1 MNILLTGGAG
11 YIGSHCTLEL
21 IKRGHKVTVLDN
33 LERGHLETLDTIK
46 QLVGEFEFLKLDLR
60 NLEELRT
67 GLRDRQFDAVI
78 HFAAYIDVGESVRE
92 PAKYF
97 ENNLV
102 GSQYLFQVLLENKV
116 DNVIFSSS
124 AAVYGTQEI
133 VPIPE
138 TAEKHPDSPYGET
151 KLLMELILENYCQYS
166 GMNAVALR
174 YFNPSGAEGNI
185 GERHYPE
192 THAVPRVLK
201 ALLDNNFTF
210 GVFGDDYDTPDGS
223 CIRDFIHIQDLVDA
237 HIACIDFLNNNKGFH
252 AFNVA
257 TGKGTSVLELIK
269 TAEEISGRK
278 LDYKI
283 QPRREGDPA
292 QLVADPTKIN
302 SEIGWNAKYDIKDI
316 LKSAWEFAQKR
327 PESDY
332 Q

>member
-11 YIGSHCTLEL
+11 YIGSHTTLEL
-21 IKRGHKVTVLDN
+21 IKRGYQVSVLDN
-33 LERGHLETLDTIK
+33 LERGHQETLYSIK
-46 QLVGEFEFLKLDLR
+46 QLVGEFEFLNIDLR
-60 NLEELRT
+60 NLENLRN
-67 GLRDRQFDAVI
+67 GLRDRNFDAVI

-97 ENNLV
+97 ENNVV

-116 DNVIFSSS
+116 NNIIFSSS
-124 AAVYGTQEI
+124 AAVYGTQEV

-151 KLLMELILENYCQYS
+151 KLLMEMILQNYCQYA

-185 GERHYPE
+185 GERHKPE

-201 ALLDNNFTF
+201 ALMDDKFTF
-210 GVFGDDYDTPDGS
+210 GVYGDDYDTPDGS

-237 HIACIDFLNNNKGFH
+237 HIACIDFLNTNKGFH
-252 AFNVA
+252 NFNVA

-269 TAEEISGRK
+269 TAEEVSGKK
-278 LDYKI
+278 LNYKI

-302 SEIGWNAKYDIKDI
+302 TELGWKAKFDIKDI
-316 LKSAWEFAQKR
+316 LKSAWEFEQKR

>member
-33 LERGHLETLDTIK
+33 LERGHQETLDTI
-46 QLVGEFEFLKLDLR
+46 QQQVGEFEFLKLDLR
-60 NLEELRT
+60 NLDELRS
-67 GLRDRQFDAVI
+67 GLKDRHFDAVI

-97 ENNLV
+97 ENNVV

-116 DNVIFSSS
+116 NNVIFSSS

-151 KLLMELILENYCQYS
+151 KLLMEMILENYCQYS

-174 YFNPSGAEGNI
+174 YFNPSGAEGSI

-201 ALLDNNFTF
+201 ALLDDNFIF

-269 TAEEISGRK
+269 TAEEVSGRK
-278 LDYKI
+278 LKYKI

-302 SEIGWNAKYDIKDI
+302 TEIGWKAKYDIKDI
-316 LKSAWEFAQKR
+316 LKSAWEFEQKR